1 MYSFRMRSSLNVRT
15 RYIVALYIRDFY
27 NNYTRMEICIRST
40 FFRREHYKY
49 YTNISLI
56 LYQNK
61 YLSLVHGC
69 CNTRHERIM
78 ALRRAEMADREEAE
92 IGGRLYSQRYNVFR
106 SRTELRL
113 KNEERN
119 FEFNAGGEGKPM
131 KLLCHKR

>member
-78 ALRRAEMADREEAE
+78 ALRRAQMAERER
-92 IGGRLYSQRYNVFR
+92 G
-106 SRTELRL
+106 SRARGPARAVLSIRL
-113 KNEERN
+113 KRL
-119 FEFNAGGEGKPM
+119 KP
-131 KLLCHKR
+131 LGPPSLGAHQA